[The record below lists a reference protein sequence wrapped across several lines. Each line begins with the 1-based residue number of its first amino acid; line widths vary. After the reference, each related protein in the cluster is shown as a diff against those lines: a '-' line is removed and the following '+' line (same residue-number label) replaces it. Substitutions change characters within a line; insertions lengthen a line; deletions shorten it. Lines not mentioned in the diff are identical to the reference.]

1 MILPIHTVG
10 KDTLRTEA
18 KTIEEN
24 TEALQ
29 DLIRDMFE
37 TMDNAN
43 GIGLAAP
50 QVGHNL
56 RLFVVDLTPLSE
68 KLETPTAG
76 RRVFINPEIVWESE
90 EETVFEEGC
99 LSIPGLQAEVV
110 RPLRVGVSYL
120 DEHFTRHEIEADEM
134 LSRVIQHEYD
144 HLEGILFIDHLSPFR
159 KRMLNRRLRAMI
171 SGQVEAEYPVLTPK
185 G

>member
-10 KDTLRTEA
+10 KPTLRTEA
-18 KTIEEN
+18 QAVSEN
-24 TEALQ
+24 SEALQ
-29 DLIRDMFE
+29 ALIRDMFE

-56 RLFVVDLTPLSE
+56 RLFVVDLTPLIEKTDSPSE
-68 KLETPTAG
+68 SG
-76 RRVFINPEIVWESE
+76 MVFINPEIVWESE
-90 EETVFEEGC
+90 EETVLEEGC
-99 LSIPGLQAEVV
+99 LSIPGLQAEIARPV
-110 RPLRVGVSYL
+110 RIRVAYL
-120 DEHFTRHEIEADEM
+120 DKDFVPREVEADEM

-144 HLEGILFIDHLSPFR
+144 HLEGVLFIDHLSPFR

-171 SGQVEAEYPVLTPK
+171 AGQVEAEYPVLTPK

>member
-10 KDTLRTEA
+10 KESLRTEA
-18 KTIEEN
+18 QTIEQDS
-24 TEALQ
+24 EALRA
-29 DLIRDMFE
+29 LIQDMFE

-56 RLFVVDLTPLSE
+56 RLFTVDLTPLSE
-68 KLETPTAG
+68 KQDRPTEG
-76 RRVFINPEIVWESE
+76 RMVFINPEIVWESE

-110 RPLRVGVSYL
+110 RPERIRVAYL
-120 DEHFTRHEIEADEM
+120 DENFESREIEASEM
-134 LSRVIQHEYD
+134 LARVIQHEYD
-144 HLEGILFIDHLSPFR
+144 HLEGVLFIDHLSPFR
-159 KRMLNRRLRAMI
+159 KRMLQRRLKAMI
-171 SGQVEAEYPVLTPK
+171 AGQVEAEYPVLTPK